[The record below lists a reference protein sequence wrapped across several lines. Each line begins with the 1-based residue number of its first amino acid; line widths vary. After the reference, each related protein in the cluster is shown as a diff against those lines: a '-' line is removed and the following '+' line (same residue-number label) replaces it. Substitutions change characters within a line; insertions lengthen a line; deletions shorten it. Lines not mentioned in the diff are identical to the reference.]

1 MNMDFGANKTPVEGI
16 KKRTFWGT
24 YFRDISSNGNDNP
37 STVNGTESHEKNLMS
52 WEILIRSIIA
62 QIFMMLVLINM
73 VSNVRGQ

>member
-1 MNMDFGANKTPVEGI
+1 MNMDFGANKTTVEGI
-16 KKRTFWGT
+16 KKGTFWGT

-73 VSNVRGQ
+73 VSNVGCQ

>member
-1 MNMDFGANKTPVEGI
+1 MNMDFGANKTTVEGI
-16 KKRTFWGT
+16 KKDTSWGT

-37 STVNGTESHEKNLMS
+37 SIVNGTESHEKNLMS

-73 VSNVRGQ
+73 VSNVGCQ

>member
-52 WEILIRSIIA
+52 WEIFIRSIIA

-73 VSNVRGQ
+73 VLSVEQR

>member
-1 MNMDFGANKTPVEGI
+1 MNMDFGANKTTVEGI
-16 KKRTFWGT
+16 KKGTFWGT

-52 WEILIRSIIA
+52 LEILIRSIIA

-73 VSNVRGQ
+73 VSNVGRQ

>member
-73 VSNVRGQ
+73 VSNVGRQ